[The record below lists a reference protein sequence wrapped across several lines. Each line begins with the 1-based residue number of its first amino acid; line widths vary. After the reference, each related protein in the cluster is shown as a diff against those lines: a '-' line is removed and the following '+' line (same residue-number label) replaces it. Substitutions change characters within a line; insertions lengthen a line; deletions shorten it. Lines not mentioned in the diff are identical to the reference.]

1 MVIALSVATFP
12 EEREAKRRA
21 LLDTVESLRDVISS
35 GEGEAETLGTLPK
48 ATVDAI
54 HEAGLFAYKSARVL
68 GGAEADAMT
77 QLEVVEAASRIDA
90 AAGWCIM
97 IGSGAVSGMTAFL
110 CDEAVEEI
118 FVDGMFPR
126 AAGAAAPSGE
136 AVIVEGGYRAVSYT
150 HLTLPTNREV

>member
-35 GEGEAETLGTLPK
+35 GEGEAEALGTLPK

-97 IGSGAVSGMTAFL
+97 IGSGTVSGMTAFL

-136 AVIVEGGYRAVSYT
+136 AVIPRG
-150 HLTLPTNREV
+150 

>member
-1 MVIALSVATFP
+1 MVTALSVATFP

-21 LLDTVESLRDVISS
+21 LLDKVESLRDVIVA
-35 GEGEAETLGTLPK
+35 GEDEAEAIGTLPQ

-90 AAGWCIM
+90 AAGWSIM
-97 IGSGAVSGMTAFL
+97 IGSG
-110 CDEAVEEI
+110 
-118 FVDGMFPR
+118 
-126 AAGAAAPSGE
+126 
-136 AVIVEGGYRAVSYT
+136 
-150 HLTLPTNREV
+150 TLSLSLIHI